1 MRERERD
8 RQKIVSARERERE
21 REMTGMDGWMDKI
34 DRTLYLTCCQDIIK
48 TQETL
53 SSAPRID
60 DSRTCQKEVFL
71 LNSRRQL
78 LLTVRNKPQ

>member
-1 MRERERD
+1 MAIWE
-8 RQKIVSARERERE
+8 K
-21 REMTGMDGWMDKI
+21 EMTSSSLSLCVTFLT